1 MKNQQTKR
9 QIRNSVQE
17 VPFWAIECFRKRK
30 KKKFKCSEETIKEI
44 TQENFLEFKDSEFQI
59 LKTYWVSNTLNLKK
73 TKNTYTDAFLKFQN
87 IREKNNK
94 DPQTLEPQKEKIKP
108 YTKDWETEWHL
119 TSQQQHRRQEQ

>member
-30 KKKFKCSEETIKEI
+30 KKIKCSEETIKEI

-59 LKTYWVSNTLNLKK
+59 LKTYCVSNALN
-73 TKNTYTDAFLKFQN
+73 
-87 IREKNNK
+87 
-94 DPQTLEPQKEKIKP
+94 
-108 YTKDWETEWHL
+108 
-119 TSQQQHRRQEQ
+119 